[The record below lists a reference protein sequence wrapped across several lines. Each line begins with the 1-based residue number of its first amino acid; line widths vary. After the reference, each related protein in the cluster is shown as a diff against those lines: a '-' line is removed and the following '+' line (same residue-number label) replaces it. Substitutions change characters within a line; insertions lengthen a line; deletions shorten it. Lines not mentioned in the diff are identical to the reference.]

1 MRERCQLQLLDLYLE
16 ISVFVPLDPGSSG
29 GSALL
34 PGPGPGLVLV
44 SKALHCAARPGPGC
58 QQDHASTGCLHSA
71 SKYVGSRYV
80 IHCINIYKKFIFGMY
95 LTSKLLIN
103 RQTKRDRSR
112 ISIQNTK

>member
-1 MRERCQLQLLDLYLE
+1 MFLTMTGRTIQSLKYTFSFSPSLLTINLPFYALIDSCGGGMRVRCQLQLLDLYLE
-16 ISVFVPLDPGSSG
+16 ISVFVPLVPGSSG

-71 SKYVGSRYV
+71 SK
-80 IHCINIYKKFIFGMY
+80 
-95 LTSKLLIN
+95 
-103 RQTKRDRSR
+103 
-112 ISIQNTK
+112 